1 MRNLQQKSHEV
12 DEISP
17 LLPTSI
23 DSEFNL
29 IGIVQSWL
37 ISLLLACLDFIYLIK
52 CRIDLTAIRSFSFG
66 KPANMRKFG
75 FCGVNPRTELGITIT
90 KRQAGV
96 VAETQTTTI
105 ESLEEIYNDT
115 KWAMFQE
122 TIVKCK
128 YPMILVLL
136 VAVLLFHPLGSMLS
150 YAGIDGQSE
159 LSSNSYN
166 DNPTNQVNSGIHS
179 ELFNFDFSAVSEDV
193 DEMLIDN
200 SEIRID
206 TNSDTFSP
214 SIDLQ
219 NPIKLAQ
226 STPVATFN
234 IAESEITKTATEPF
248 GAGNQP
254 ANVVFTFT
262 NPGGSTITDK
272 AFTISRDG
280 TSTAAT
286 NDFGSLPTN
295 PMLSST
301 NLTLTIPIT
310 GDDLDEN
317 EEKLILNLTFASS
330 VNAQFKVGSMTAT
343 KSIQVT
349 INITDTDSEPQL
361 TANYD
366 GDTLSV
372 AKGIGTFELEYQ
384 FSARLVSGRN
394 ITIGYTV
401 NSANTDLEN
410 TDYSING
417 NLTATSGSVTLFA
430 GQTKI
435 SLPITIISDNITQ
448 SSEDLA
454 LDITFTNAV
463 YTFARVTT
471 QSLVISVVDKPS
483 ISVETIYSEVHQDD
497 YFEFTVSATPA
508 PTQNQTITVE
518 FDHQDFSDVRTS
530 FTDDVIPPAVLTA
543 SAPKKVIRVE
553 FLDNGHF
560 NIFLKRRL
568 RLCHKFC
575 QKQCRCYY

>member
-12 DEISP
+12 DEISS

-23 DSEFNL
+23 DSESNL
-29 IGIVQSWL
+29 IGIVQGWM
-37 ISLLLACLDFIYLIK
+37 ISLLSACLDFIYQIK
-52 CRIDLTAIRSFSFG
+52 RRNDLTATRSFSFG
-66 KPANMRKFG
+66 KPANTRKFG
-75 FCGVNPRTELGITIT
+75 FCGVNPRSDLGITIT
-90 KRQAGV
+90 TSQAGV

-105 ESLEEIYNDT
+105 ESLDEIYNVT
-115 KWAMFQE
+115 KWTMFQK

-128 YPMILVLL
+128 YLMGLVSL

-150 YAGIDGQSE
+150 YAGIDGQSK

-166 DNPTNQVNSGIHS
+166 DNPTNQVNSGIQS

-301 NLTLTIPIT
+301 NLTLTIPII

-317 EEKLILNLTFASS
+317 EESLILNLTFASS
-330 VNAQFKVGSMTAT
+330 VNAQFKVGTMPAT

-454 LDITFTNAV
+454 LDLTFTNAV
-463 YTFARVTT
+463 YTFAMVTT

-483 ISVETIYSEVHQDD
+483 IQG
-497 YFEFTVSATPA
+497 
-508 PTQNQTITVE
+508 
-518 FDHQDFSDVRTS
+518 
-530 FTDDVIPPAVLTA
+530 
-543 SAPKKVIRVE
+543 K
-553 FLDNGHF
+553 
-560 NIFLKRRL
+560 IF
-568 RLCHKFC
+568 
-575 QKQCRCYY
+575 